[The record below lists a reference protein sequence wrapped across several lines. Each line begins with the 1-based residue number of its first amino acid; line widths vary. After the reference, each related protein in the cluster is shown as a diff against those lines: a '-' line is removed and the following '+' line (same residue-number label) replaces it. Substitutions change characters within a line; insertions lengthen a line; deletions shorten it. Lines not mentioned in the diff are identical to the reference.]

1 MTLPPPAGA
10 ARPKSRD
17 RKLTPGP
24 LLGRR
29 RRRRR
34 PCQLH
39 PRGITL
45 PVSLREYYNRCV
57 TPGLGAGSHRPEGGC
72 QDWLLG
78 TRENVLPIGHER
90 REDQNGKGYHGVGP
104 AVAVELGI
112 GNMVHHVDEY
122 SKERGI
128 NDSAG

>member
-10 ARPKSRD
+10 ARLNSRD

-34 PCQLH
+34 PC
-39 PRGITL
+39 
-45 PVSLREYYNRCV
+45 PVASPWGYYNRCV
-57 TPGLGAGSHRPEGGC
+57 TPGHGAGSHRPEGGC

-90 REDQNGKGYHGVGP
+90 RVDEHGKGYPGVGP
-104 AVAVELGI
+104 AV
-112 GNMVHHVDEY
+112 
-122 SKERGI
+122 S
-128 NDSAG
+128 